1 MSLKE
6 LVLNFESLSVYRNLL
21 EDKVIKKLH
30 ELINF
35 LDGDKLELDGFVRL
49 YNEFFFQLTV
59 SNSTGT
65 FKNYI
70 IEKLIFDENPFSR
83 LAEGVCFEDI
93 DEHLIQAVSKDLDSL
108 YAISCLTS
116 NEIKKLAVDKI
127 CSCGMERDVKNKL
140 PDMTRKNRPPV
151 SKNRPPVLLV
161 LEKLPSWEFQK
172 KSNSNR
178 KVFSIQ
184 YQRMVE
190 ILHSCSRWGD
200 KAKELSEFYYRNGSG
215 MFARYGAFVWESIEG
230 KSCLR
235 GIEVP
240 DPIRLS
246 DFIGY
251 EQERLEVIENTEKF
265 LKGLPAN
272 NVLLY
277 GDRGTGKSSTVKA
290 IVNEYREMGLRIIE
304 IPRKHLVDFPAVIR
318 QIKGRKCKFIIFVD
332 DLAFEDSEESYTVLK
347 SILEG
352 GVENRPDNVLIY
364 ATSNRRHLIK
374 EKFSDRAGFRSDDP
388 DDEIRAQDTMQEK
401 LSLSERF
408 GITVIFSSPDKKRYL
423 GIVEGLAAQRGIN
436 IDRDRLQKE
445 AMKWELMYNGRSA
458 RTAKQFVDW
467 LEGNE
472 RLRSE

>member
-1 MSLKE
+1 MTEMNLKE
-6 LVLNFESLSVYRNLL
+6 LVLNFEVLAVYRNLL
-21 EDKVIKKLH
+21 EDKVIKKLYG
-30 ELINF
+30 LISY
-35 LDGDKLELDGFVRL
+35 LDGDKPELDGFIRL

-65 FKNYI
+65 FKDYI
-70 IEKLIFDENPFSR
+70 IEKLIFDETPFSL

-93 DEHLIQAVSKDLDSL
+93 DDHLIQAVSRDLDSL

-116 NEIKKLAVDKI
+116 NEIKKLAVDRI
-127 CSCGMERDVKNKL
+127 CSCDIERNVSDEF

-151 SKNRPPVLLV
+151 LLV
-161 LEKLPSWEFQK
+161 EKLPSWEFQK
-172 KSNSNR
+172 KPDSNH

-184 YQRMVE
+184 YRKMIE
-190 ILHSCSRWGD
+190 ILHSCSRWGE
-200 KAKELSEFYYRNGSG
+200 KVKELADFYYRNGSG

-290 IVNEYREMGLRIIE
+290 IANEYREMGLIIIE

-318 QIKGRKCKFIIFVD
+318 QIKGRKCRFIIFID

-347 SILEG
+347 SVLEG

-374 EKFSDRAGFRSDDP
+374 EKFSDRAGFRSDNP

-423 GIVEGLAAQRGIN
+423 EIVEGLAVQRGIH

-472 RLRSE
+472 RLGNE

>member
-1 MSLKE
+1 
-6 LVLNFESLSVYRNLL
+6 
-21 EDKVIKKLH
+21 
-30 ELINF
+30 
-35 LDGDKLELDGFVRL
+35 
-49 YNEFFFQLTV
+49 
-59 SNSTGT
+59 
-65 FKNYI
+65 
-70 IEKLIFDENPFSR
+70 
-83 LAEGVCFEDI
+83 
-93 DEHLIQAVSKDLDSL
+93 
-108 YAISCLTS
+108 
-116 NEIKKLAVDKI
+116 
-127 CSCGMERDVKNKL
+127 
-140 PDMTRKNRPPV
+140 
-151 SKNRPPVLLV
+151 
-161 LEKLPSWEFQK
+161 
-172 KSNSNR
+172 
-178 KVFSIQ
+178 
-184 YQRMVE
+184 
-190 ILHSCSRWGD
+190 
-200 KAKELSEFYYRNGSG
+200 

>member
-1 MSLKE
+1 MTGMDLKE
-6 LVLNFESLSVYRNLL
+6 LVLNFEALAIYRNLL
-21 EDKVIKKLH
+21 EDKVIKKLNG
-30 ELINF
+30 LINY
-35 LDGDKLELDGFVRL
+35 LDGDKPELDGFIRL

-83 LAEGVCFEDI
+83 LAEEVCFDDI
-93 DEHLIQAVSKDLDSL
+93 DELLIQAVSKDMDSL
-108 YAISCLTS
+108 YAVSCLTS
-116 NEIKKLAVDKI
+116 NEIKELAMDKI
-127 CSCGMERDVKNKL
+127 CSCDMERDVINKL
-140 PDMTRKNRPPV
+140 PHMTRKDRP
-151 SKNRPPVLLV
+151 LV

-172 KSNSNR
+172 KTNSNH
-178 KVFSIQ
+178 KVFSMQ
-184 YQRMVE
+184 YIKMFE
-190 ILHSCSRWGD
+190 ILHSCSRWGE
-200 KAKELSEFYYRNGSG
+200 KVKELSDFYYRNGAG

-235 GIEVP
+235 GIEVR

-251 EQERLEVIENTEKF
+251 GQERLEVIENTEKF

-290 IVNEYREMGLRIIE
+290 IANEYREMGLRIIE
-304 IPRKHLVDFPAVIR
+304 IPRKHLVDFPVVIR
-318 QIKGRKCKFIIFVD
+318 QIKGRKCRFIIFID

-347 SILEG
+347 SVLEG

-423 GIVEGLAAQRGIN
+423 EIVEGLAAQRGIN

>member
-1 MSLKE
+1 MTGMNLKE
-6 LVLNFESLSVYRNLL
+6 LMLNFEALAVYRNLL
-21 EDKVIKKLH
+21 EDKVIKKLYG
-30 ELINF
+30 LINC
-35 LDGDKLELDGFVRL
+35 LDGDKPELNGFIRL

-59 SNSTGT
+59 SNSTGS
-65 FKNYI
+65 FKDYI
-70 IEKLIFDENPFSR
+70 VEKLIFDENPFSR
-83 LAEGVCFEDI
+83 LAEEVCFEDI

-116 NEIKKLAVDKI
+116 IEIKELAMDKI
-127 CSCGMERDVKNKL
+127 CSCDIERDVIK
-140 PDMTRKNRPPV
+140 R
-151 SKNRPPVLLV
+151 
-161 LEKLPSWEFQK
+161 LPSWEFQK
-172 KSNSNR
+172 KPDSNH
-178 KVFSIQ
+178 KAFSIH
-184 YQRMVE
+184 YRRTLE
-190 ILHSCSRWGD
+190 ILNSCDRWGD
-200 KAKELSEFYYRNGSG
+200 KVKELADFYYRNGSG

-251 EQERLEVIENTEKF
+251 EQERREVIENTEKF
-265 LKGLPAN
+265 VKGLPAN

-290 IVNEYREMGLRIIE
+290 IANEYRESGLRIIE
-304 IPRKHLVDFPAVIR
+304 IPRKYLVEFPEVLR
-318 QIKGRKCKFIIFVD
+318 QIKGRKCKFIIFID

-347 SILEG
+347 SVLEG
-352 GVENRPDNVLIY
+352 GVENRPNNVLIY

-374 EKFSDRAGFRSDDP
+374 EKFSDRAGFRSDNP

-423 GIVEGLAAQRGIN
+423 EIVEGLAAQRGID

-445 AMKWELMYNGRSA
+445 AMRWELMYNGRSA
-458 RTAKQFVDW
+458 RTAKQFIDW

-472 RLRSE
+472 LLRE